1 MHKDA
6 AIALYDSGR
15 GVESVLKACQR
26 VMPQEKWLILQDTCH
41 QPYGS
46 KSDQEITDAGYRCF
60 LELVKKDIKA
70 IVVACHTSSAI
81 ALPWLQKHFH
91 LPMVGMLRP
100 TARLLSD
107 QYKNDE
113 ILWLATP
120 ASVQAD
126 RLESLARHLGY
137 AGKFHAVSCHRW
149 VDCIEQ
155 NRVQDLHE
163 LLQNFVADY
172 GHVLTNSQAKILY
185 GCTHYPLL
193 DGLLDKYVGEYRV
206 RINPAVQVAESLH
219 MMLAQKNILRQK
231 ANPSVSFLN
240 GMAFRLPSQF
250 A

>member
-1 MHKDA
+1 
-6 AIALYDSGR
+6 
-15 GVESVLKACQR
+15 
-26 VMPQEKWLILQDTCH
+26 
-41 QPYGS
+41 
-46 KSDQEITDAGYRCF
+46 
-60 LELVKKDIKA
+60 
-70 IVVACHTSSAI
+70 
-81 ALPWLQKHFH
+81 
-91 LPMVGMLRP
+91 MVGMLRP

-219 MMLAQKNILRQK
+219 NACSKEHPATKSQPKREFLEWYGFSIAV
-231 ANPSVSFLN
+231 SVCLVLCLFFIQSCLGN
-240 GMAFRLPSQF
+240 
-250 A
+250 